1 MIKRIRFA
9 ARRDNVAPDAFI
21 DALCDALAKAARA
34 GKNAQPVRTTLCVTL
49 PDVEGCDARHDA
61 ITLEWFDGAAHLERF
76 DRWREGDDGADYERR
91 IDHLLSPSASALV
104 VAEEHVMRG
113 ADWLEERWREGGP
126 RFKHMAVAL
135 RAEDLTQAEFSDLW
149 VSRAG
154 QVRASGAATATV
166 IPDVARGLAY
176 AQNHPTAR
184 AHGDWPYD
192 AVNEVWFDDLEA
204 LAARVQFFAETLGGQ
219 TEDDLVRENWFVVAR
234 EEVITA

>member
-21 DALCDALAKAARA
+21 HALREALATSSRA
-34 GKNAQPVRTTLCVTL
+34 GNDARPVRSALCVTL

-61 ITLEWFDGAAHLERF
+61 ITFEWFDGAAHLQRF
-76 DRWREGDDGADYERR
+76 DRWRERGDGGGYERR
-91 IDHLLSPSASALV
+91 IDQLVSASALV

-135 RAEDLTQAEFSDLW
+135 RAATLTQAEFSDLW

-154 QVRASGAATATV
+154 QVRTSAAATTTV

-204 LAARVQFFAETLGGQ
+204 LAVRVQFFAETLGDG

-234 EEVITA
+234 EEVVTP